1 MQEETGKNACPP
13 INFGSIYF
21 TGTHMTTSED
31 NQGAKPKLNAE
42 EEQRVF
48 QAAGRRVTAMVKMLT
63 PEPLEHTL
71 TDVSDLPV
79 YGAFVSLKRDGRLRS
94 CCGYLSPTATLAEA
108 VGHAADRAAT
118 DDPRFPPIATEELE
132 QLDMEVWLL
141 WGPEE
146 VAARGEDRVQEVTIG
161 KHGLQ
166 ISRGSNRGLLLPGVA
181 VEHHFDAR
189 TFLQQTCL
197 KAGLA
202 KDAWLND
209 DTKLF
214 RFEGYAIRGR
224 LSARKAKETMKKEE
238 MTDRP
243 PSVAGTFYPFNLSEV
258 KASVDRMLADPSSP
272 EPWAA
277 AMVPHAGWIY
287 SGRLAARVWQR
298 VKIPRQVIIFCPKH
312 KAGGAQWAVAPYRRW
327 LLPGGELDGDPELAL
342 RLSESIDHLELDASA
357 HKNEHAIEVQ
367 LPILARL
374 APQTRVVGISIGGG
388 DNLPALQRFASQLA
402 DVLRDLA
409 ERPLLVISS
418 DMNHFANDAENRI
431 LDRIALDAIETL
443 DPAHVFQTVL
453 LHRISMCGLYP
464 CVIVMET
471 LRQLGLLN
479 RCELVGYTTSAEATG
494 SGDRVVGYAGMLF
507 G

>member
-1 MQEETGKNACPP
+1 
-13 INFGSIYF
+13 
-21 TGTHMTTSED
+21 
-31 NQGAKPKLNAE
+31 
-42 EEQRVF
+42 
-48 QAAGRRVTAMVKMLT
+48 
-63 PEPLEHTL
+63 
-71 TDVSDLPV
+71 
-79 YGAFVSLKRDGRLRS
+79 
-94 CCGYLSPTATLAEA
+94 
-108 VGHAADRAAT
+108 
-118 DDPRFPPIATEELE
+118 
-132 QLDMEVWLL
+132 
-141 WGPEE
+141 
-146 VAARGEDRVQEVTIG
+146 
-161 KHGLQ
+161 
-166 ISRGSNRGLLLPGVA
+166 VA
-181 VEHHFDAR
+181 VEHNFDAR

-197 KAGLA
+197 KAGLPQ
-202 KDAWLND
+202 DAWLAD
-209 DTKLF
+209 DTKVL

-224 LSARKAKETMKKEE
+224 LSAHKAKKTMKKEE

-243 PSVAGTFYPFNLSEV
+243 PAVAGAFYPSDPSEV
-258 KASVDRMLADPSSP
+258 KTLVDQMLSEPSTR

-277 AMVPHAGWIY
+277 AMVPHAGWVY

-298 VKIPRQVIIFCPKH
+298 LQIPRQVIIFCPKH

-327 LLPGGELDGDPELAL
+327 LLPGGQLDCDTELTL
-342 RLSESIDHLELDASA
+342 RLSESIDHLELDAAA

-402 DVLRDLA
+402 GVLGELP

-431 LDRIALDAIETL
+431 LDRIALDAVETL
-443 DPAHVFQTVL
+443 DPANVFQTVQ

-471 LRQLGLLN
+471 LRQLGLLK
-479 RCELVGYTTSAEATG
+479 RCELVGYATSAEAG
-494 SGDRVVGYAGMLF
+494 APRDRVVGYAGMLF